1 MIFLVDTKQG
11 HHWGPSY
18 RHLKSNFRLKS
29 SFFEKSAQNPWT
41 AFKCSRLIELT
52 GITRCGVNGKTKHEN
67 STLFAIPPKN
77 CTYDWLTNT
86 LIFWRSP
93 YTKCSVHLRL
103 KEKKLTTSSNP
114 WLIFYMQSLPAF
126 GASVDISMTS
136 NGDYAFYLLKT
147 DRFKPI
153 FVFREFSRNFEKSLV
168 GVTTSFVLV
177 SNFIV
182 FLSEL
187 GAKF

>member
-1 MIFLVDTKQG
+1 MAS
-11 HHWGPSY
+11 P
-18 RHLKSNFRLKS
+18 RLPPFEEQFPAEKP
-29 SFFEKSAQNPWT
+29 FFENSAQNPWT

-126 GASVDISMTS
+126 GASVDKSMTS
-136 NGDYAFYLLKT
+136 NWDYAFYSSKT
-147 DRFKPI
+147 DRFTPI
-153 FVFREFSRNFEKSLV
+153 FAFLRVFQDFRKIACRW
-168 GVTTSFVLV
+168 
-177 SNFIV
+177 
-182 FLSEL
+182 
-187 GAKF
+187 